1 MYVLNGYDYTL
12 NNNDLTDYV
21 YDTLYPTVIKPLT
34 NAPDKNYV
42 IGQTE
47 YFNFILSDAQ
57 HNINI
62 SPEFNFG
69 LSYRYYTPSG
79 EYIMTINRQDKN
91 RKQMYVVNTIQL
103 NPDIETVEKN
113 TNKTVGSFTVALNKD
128 NTPISEELKYN
139 VVPECLNRTNE
150 FAFLNRLGGW
160 DSFNFGGT
168 WSTEFKTDVSTIYK
182 TLLPDYKI
190 SSEIESVFKKE
201 VEEQF
206 VIQSDM
212 VDYETVEWLREL
224 AASKVVYELD
234 TLRYVIVDDLTLKY
248 NDDEDTYQVEMK
260 YHFSDNFNSIVR

>member
-1 MYVLNGYDYTL
+1 M
-12 NNNDLTDYV
+12 
-21 YDTLYPTVIKPLT
+21 
-34 NAPDKNYV
+34 
-42 IGQTE
+42 
-47 YFNFILSDAQ
+47 
-57 HNINI
+57 
-62 SPEFNFG
+62 
-69 LSYRYYTPSG
+69 
-79 EYIMTINRQDKN
+79 
-91 RKQMYVVNTIQL
+91 
-103 NPDIETVEKN
+103 
-113 TNKTVGSFTVALNKD
+113 
-128 NTPISEELKYN
+128 KYN

-260 YHFSDNFNSIVR
+260 YHFSDTFNGIIKG